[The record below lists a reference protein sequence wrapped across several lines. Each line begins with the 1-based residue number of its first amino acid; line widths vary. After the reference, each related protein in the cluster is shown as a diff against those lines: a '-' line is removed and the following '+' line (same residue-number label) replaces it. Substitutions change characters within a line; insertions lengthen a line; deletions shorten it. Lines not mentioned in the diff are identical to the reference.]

1 MAIALSPK
9 TKEAIIHLAAVIN
22 GQKGGLAKGRN
33 KAKACRINGKL
44 GGRPMKRTT
53 ATA

>member
-9 TKEAIIHLAAVIN
+9 TQEAIIHLAAVIN

-33 KAKACRINGKL
+33 KAKACRTNGKL
-44 GGRPMKRTT
+44 GGRPLKRKT
-53 ATA
+53 AIA